1 MGGLNQSLLA
11 RNASSQPQERCAF
24 IAHRFGQNAV
34 FDTIQLA
41 GALLRGLADRV
52 SGGDKQAFE
61 QRRAIFER
69 CALFRL
75 VFNRHSGARCVVA
88 RRQEELR
95 PQGETQI
102 RRLHSRRLVF
112 VPEIVEC
119 SPQGFASPVQP
130 RMAIL
135 G

>member
-1 MGGLNQSLLA
+1 MPLRNRNSAALSLA
-11 RNASSQPQERCAF
+11 TASDKTRSS
-24 IAHRFGQNAV
+24 V

-41 GALLRGLADRV
+41 AALLRGLADRV
-52 SGGDKQAFE
+52 GGGDKQAFE
-61 QRRAIFER
+61 QRRAVFES
-69 CALFRL
+69 CAFFRL
-75 VFNRHSGARCVVA
+75 VFNRHSGARRVVA

-95 PQGETQI
+95 PHGETQI

-112 VPEIVEC
+112 VAEVVKR
-119 SPQGFASPVQP
+119 SPQGFLTPMQP

>member
-1 MGGLNQSLLA
+1 MSGLNQSLLA
-11 RNASSQPQERCAF
+11 RNASSQAQQRRAF
-24 IAHRFGQNAV
+24 VAHSFGQNAV
-34 FDTIQLA
+34 FDAIQFA
-41 GALLRGLADRV
+41 GGLLRGLPDRV
-52 SGGDKQAFE
+52 GGGDKQAFE
-61 QRRAIFER
+61 QRRAIFES
-69 CALFRL
+69 CAFFRL
-75 VFNRHSGARCVVA
+75 VFNRHSGARRVVA

-95 PQGETQI
+95 PHGETQI

-119 SPQGFASPVQP
+119 SPQGFSSPVQP